1 MTGLSPSL
9 FQSREEADRIDL
21 EDAPIGEGTEGALA
35 CLGLASP
42 APCTTKWTPEDDDT
56 NDRLTIDNDEAQA
69 EAGARQLVEQDRVRL
84 REDTRRHVERL
95 EQQLAEA
102 YERLQTEALLRRAAE
117 AELERLREKD
127 ASRVT

>member
-1 MTGLSPSL
+1 MKRRSL
-9 FQSREEADRIDL
+9 AFHQQHL
-21 EDAPIGEGTEGALA
+21 EDA
-35 CLGLASP
+35 ASLIR
-42 APCTTKWTPEDDDT
+42 
-56 NDRLTIDNDEAQA
+56 NDLNSAKARIAGSYLLPLVLLKRWNDEAQA

-95 EQQLAEA
+95 EQQLADA